1 MSAGSEFKKVLVRD
15 NRLNVTDAI
24 EFAVI
29 KGAQNMT
36 SFTSNANTLSN
47 SSHTWN
53 IQVPSETTIFDRRVL
68 WRSSFILQITGQ
80 APVVG
85 MPIINYGV
93 TDALSACP
101 LHQLSTVMS
110 CTINN
115 NSVSSNMRDILP
127 ALLRMND
134 IRELQRYNGYAPVQ
148 YDIMG
153 KYSDAVGTVFNP
165 LGSFTNVGVDADYVP
180 RGAWAIDCISTTL
193 ANAKAGTNE
202 PSANIATAA
211 ATNQSMFIKFTVTE
225 PLMISPFIW
234 SHPKSNNQGMYGVQ
248 NMTFTFN
255 MGDASRVWRSASGKL
270 SAVSVAEYTS
280 SALIF
285 NFLSAH
291 PSDLMPSRNTVP
303 YMELPRFISTPG
315 VSLPAAADAQ
325 SLGAATTV
333 VSNAIQLNQIPSR
346 LFIWLRN
353 PASYTTPYTV
363 GTEAYPDT
371 FGVITAV
378 SINFNNQAGILAS
391 ASREDLFKYSCE
403 NGSNQSWY
411 EFSGQAS
418 VPDVNGCGR
427 KIPMSGTLLVLE
439 FAKDI
444 NISDDFYSCGSL
456 GNFQLQ
462 VTLTARNQFT
472 VAYTPEV
479 VIMTENDGCF
489 VCERGTSS
497 TYTGLLTKADV
508 LSASE
513 QPSYHY
519 SDVERMVGGGFLDS
533 LKSIVGR
540 VLPILAPMAKRHLA
554 KSDSPYGKAAAG
566 ALGALGYG
574 KSGGKL
580 ADRMM

>member
-1 MSAGSEFKKVLVRD
+1 
-15 NRLNVTDAI
+15 
-24 EFAVI
+24 
-29 KGAQNMT
+29 
-36 SFTSNANTLSN
+36 
-47 SSHTWN
+47 
-53 IQVPSETTIFDRRVL
+53 
-68 WRSSFILQITGQ
+68 
-80 APVVG
+80 
-85 MPIINYGV
+85 
-93 TDALSACP
+93 
-101 LHQLSTVMS
+101 
-110 CTINN
+110 
-115 NSVSSNMRDILP
+115 MRDILP
-127 ALLRMND
+127 AILRMND
-134 IRELQRYNGYAPVQ
+134 NGELQRYNGYAPVQ
-148 YDIMG
+148 YDIVG

-180 RGAWAIDCISTTL
+180 RGAFAIDTIATTL

-202 PSANIATAA
+202 PAANLATAA
-211 ATNQSMFIKFTVTE
+211 ATNQSLFVKFTVTE
-225 PLMISPFIW
+225 PLMISPFLW
-234 SHPKSNNQGMYGVQ
+234 SNPQSNNQGMYGVQ

-255 MGDASRVWRSASGKL
+255 MGDASRVWRSASGKI
-270 SAVSVAEYTS
+270 SAVEVAEYTS

-291 PSDLMPSRNTVP
+291 PSDLMPSRNSVP

-315 VSLPAAADAQ
+315 VSLAAAADSQ
-325 SLGAATTV
+325 SLGASTTI

-346 LFIWLRN
+346 LFVFLRN
-353 PASYTTPYTV
+353 PASYRTPYTV
-363 GTEAYPDT
+363 GTEAFPDT
-371 FGVITAV
+371 FGVITGV
-378 SINFNNQAGILAS
+378 SINFNNQSGILAS
-391 ASREDLFKYSCE
+391 ASREDLFKYSVQ

-427 KIPMSGTLLVLE
+427 KIPMAGSLLVLE

-472 VAYTPEV
+472 TAYTPEV
-479 VIMTENDGCF
+479 VIITENDGVF

-519 SDVERMVGGGFLDS
+519 SDAQRMVGGGFLDS

-540 VLPILAPMAKRHLA
+540 VLPVLAPLAKRHLG
-554 KSDSPYGKAAAG
+554 KMDSPYAKAASG

-580 ADRMM
+580 ADRMV